1 MMQATRRRIF
11 AYLEANHL
19 ATVPELSRAIGKTP
33 ANMRHHLNHLIE
45 TGHVEIVGQQEAGSR
60 GRPTLIYAL
69 TTQALGGQVDRLAGA
84 LLEEQ
89 LAGKSGQQIAH
100 QLRRIAMRFAG
111 PELDQGGNLTQRLY
125 QTVRRLRSLGYDA
138 RWEAHAAGPRIVLD
152 HCPFTAL
159 IDQHPEVCQLDGQVL
174 SLLLGQP
181 MEQISVRSRKLDGPK
196 QCVFRL
202 IH

>member
-1 MMQATRRRIF
+1 MQPTRRRIF
-11 AYLEANHL
+11 AFLETNHL

-33 ANMRHHLNHLIE
+33 ANMRHHLNRLIE
-45 TGHVEIVGQQEAGSR
+45 AGQVEVVGQRESGNR
-60 GRPTLIYAL
+60 GRPTLFYAL
-69 TTQALGGQVDRLAGA
+69 TIRALDGQVDQLAGV

-89 LAGKSGQQIAH
+89 LAGKSGQQIAT

-125 QTVRRLRSLGYDA
+125 QTVRRLRNLGYDA

-152 HCPFTAL
+152 RCPFTAL

-174 SLLLGQP
+174 SLLLGETT
-181 MEQISVRSRKLDGPK
+181 EQISVRSRKPAGPK

-202 IH
+202 EV